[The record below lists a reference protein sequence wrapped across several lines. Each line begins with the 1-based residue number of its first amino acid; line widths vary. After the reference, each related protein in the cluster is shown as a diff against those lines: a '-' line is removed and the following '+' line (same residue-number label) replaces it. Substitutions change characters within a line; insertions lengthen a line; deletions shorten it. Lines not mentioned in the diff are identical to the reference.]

1 MTNLREARQTAKRT
15 PQVFNERVRDS
26 FVVSDNS
33 RSPMVCKRRQGDLNV
48 AYRPYRMDE
57 VFGNERIVRMF
68 SNHITKKTLPHAM
81 MFTGPAGCGKT
92 TAARIVA
99 LGMNCETGHTP
110 DPCCKCDSCTSTIN
124 LNSLAVLELDSTRS
138 GNIDVVKSTL
148 KDLGS
153 SPLGGERYRI
163 LIIDE
168 AHNLSGKAEDAF
180 LKFLEDCPPHVYII
194 LCTNEPQ
201 KLKLVTRQRCKTTQF
216 GRLET
221 HYIYDLIE
229 QVAQFE
235 GMTYKKD
242 VLKKIAE
249 ASEGTPRQALTFL
262 QMIAAEDSWEDEAV
276 SMVLNYGVDIDQAE
290 VYEFCKTLLKGS
302 FKTSMNAYKKI
313 KTVPAETV
321 RINITGF
328 FTGCLRNA
336 RSVED
341 ARKYSQIIDIIKDP
355 YYGPKPENILTN
367 NIFKIAEV
375 LR

>member
-1 MTNLREARQTAKRT
+1 MADIST
-15 PQVFNERVRDS
+15 
-26 FVVSDNS
+26 
-33 RSPMVCKRRQGDLNV
+33 PMVRKRKIGDLNV

-57 VFGNERIVRMF
+57 VFGNDRLKRMF
-68 SNHITKKTLPHAM
+68 TNHIEKKTMPHAA

-92 TAARIVA
+92 TMARIVA
-99 LGMNCETGHTP
+99 LGLNCETGHTAN
-110 DPCCKCDSCTSTIN
+110 PCCKCDACTSTIN

-138 GNIDVVKSTL
+138 GNIDIVKSTL

-180 LKFLEDCPPHVYII
+180 LKFLEDCPPHVYIM

-201 KLKLVTRQRCKTTQF
+201 KLKIVTRQRCKPTQF

-221 HYIYDLIE
+221 NHIYKMIE

-235 GMTYKKD
+235 GMDYRKD
-242 VLKKIAE
+242 ILMQIAE
-249 ASEGTPRQALTFL
+249 ESEGTPRQALNFL
-262 QMIAAEDSWEDEAV
+262 QSISAEGTWDDEAV
-276 SMVLNYGVDIDQAE
+276 SMVLNCGVDIDQAE

-302 FKTSMNAYKKI
+302 FRTSMEAYKGI
-313 KTVPAETV
+313 KNVPAETV

-328 FTGCLRNA
+328 FTGCLRNS
-336 RSVED
+336 RDVET
-341 ARKYSQIIDIIKDP
+341 ARKYSQIIDFIKDP
-355 YYGPKPENILTN
+355 YYGPKPSNILTN
-367 NIFKIAEV
+367 NIFKISEV